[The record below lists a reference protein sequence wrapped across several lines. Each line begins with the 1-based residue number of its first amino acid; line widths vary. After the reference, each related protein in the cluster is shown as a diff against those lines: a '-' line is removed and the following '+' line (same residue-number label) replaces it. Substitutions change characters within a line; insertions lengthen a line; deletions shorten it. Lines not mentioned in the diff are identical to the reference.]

1 MPFLWLLVKREAGTS
16 YPLSCGESVVY
27 LCLLWEQETVK
38 EQRKE
43 MGAHIENRFCLPLLY
58 VSMHMSP
65 SVCLYPLV
73 LFMWNRKHNRLGS
86 ALVVFFCFSQLF
98 LHVATMPRSL

>member
-38 EQRKE
+38 EQ
-43 MGAHIENRFCLPLLY
+43 
-58 VSMHMSP
+58 
-65 SVCLYPLV
+65 SVTG
-73 LFMWNRKHNRLGS
+73 REGRRQEGREDTGKGQGEGKAR
-86 ALVVFFCFSQLF
+86 
-98 LHVATMPRSL
+98 